1 MEQESV
7 TPKLP
12 TSPYLNL
19 DDQTTSRI
27 DDQAISDYI
36 KQLHSPENP
45 STPVSLSVLYS
56 PDLVEILQ
64 SERKWMK
71 SLYRDK

>member
-1 MEQESV
+1 
-7 TPKLP
+7 
-12 TSPYLNL
+12 LNL

-36 KQLHSPENP
+36 KQLYSPEN
-45 STPVSLSVLYS
+45 SSAPVSLSVLYF